1 MRAPTNKIVLRV
13 PNQTKYAELLIR
25 IEIVFF
31 CFLCRLKSGVVN
43 VANFY
48 QTAGSSSDAISS
60 LAYILILALPLVPYS
75 PNALF
80 FSFSLW
86 YTYTHTSHMHYQLTL
101 AEPTTLGRET
111 TPNIHVICGTKRERE
126 RERERKCER
135 ERESWH
141 ISLFFQSVRFCFYP

>member
-1 MRAPTNKIVLRV
+1 MLSSSFGSKSC
-13 PNQTKYAELLIR
+13 
-25 IEIVFF
+25 FS